1 MIWIH
6 RSKPV
11 VRLGR
16 REIRLTRAEHLL
28 ITTLGM
34 MNDKVVSNHLL
45 IETALENPVKI
56 PADQSV
62 LHQRVSRLRKKI
74 GPGRLQKRPRGYILT
89 GEVYFFGESP

>member
-6 RSKPV
+6 RSKPMI
-11 VRLGR
+11 RLGTM
-16 REIRLTRAEHLL
+16 EIRLSRAEHLL

-74 GPGRLQKRPRGYILT
+74 GPSLQKRPRGYILT